1 MTSPSLPL
9 FAQGLALQVGRA
21 LARRFEAARNHP
33 RRKADHT
40 LVTDADLEADERLTR
55 ALEAAFPG
63 VPVLSEERATVL
75 PDTPEAWVIDPLD
88 GTTNFA
94 LGLPMWGVLLAF
106 LEGGQPTVA
115 VAYFPVMDEVYLAVR
130 GQGATRNGETI
141 HTRGVDTAHETAF
154 ALVCSRSLQRY
165 RLDWPWKLRILGSAG
180 YEMALVARGVAIAAL
195 ESTPKVWDL
204 AAPTLLVTEAGGH
217 WGVLEGA
224 SPFPLR
230 PGVDYRKADF
240 PMLAAAS
247 LPLWTELRPGVQPR
261 SMPQKQKHSR

>member
-1 MTSPSLPL
+1 MGTLSLPL

-75 PDTPEAWVIDPLD
+75 PKTPEAWVIDPLD

-106 LEGGQPTVA
+106 LENGQPTVA
-115 VAYFPVMDEVYLAVR
+115 VAYFPVMDEVYLAIR
-130 GQGATRNGETI
+130 GEGVTRNGEGI
-141 HTRGVDTAHETAF
+141 HTREVNAAHETAF
-154 ALVCSRSLQRY
+154 ALVCSRSLGRY
-165 RLDWPWKLRILGSAG
+165 RLAWPWKLRILGSAG

-204 AAPTLLVTEAGGH
+204 AAPTLLLTEAGGY
-217 WGVLEGA
+217 WDVLQGE
-224 SPFPLR
+224 SPFPLQG
-230 PGVDYRKADF
+230 GVDYKNRDF
-240 PMLAAAS
+240 PTLAAAS
-247 LPLWTELRPGVQPR
+247 PALWQTLREGVSPR
-261 SMPQKQKHSR
+261 GVG

>member
-1 MTSPSLPL
+1 MASSSLPL
-9 FAQGLALQVGRA
+9 FAQGLTLQVGRA

-63 VPVLSEERATVL
+63 VPVLSEERATML
-75 PDTPEAWVIDPLD
+75 PETTEAWVIDPLD

-106 LEGGQPTVA
+106 LENGQPTVA
-115 VAYFPVMDEVYLAVR
+115 VAYFPMMDDLFVAIR
-130 GQGATRNGETI
+130 GQGTTRNGTPV
-141 HTRGVDTAHETAF
+141 HTREVDAAHETAF
-154 ALVCSRSLQRY
+154 ALVCSRSLRRY
-165 RLDWPWKLRILGSAG
+165 RLEWPWKLRILGSAG

-204 AAPTLLVTEAGGH
+204 AAPTLLLTEAGGH
-217 WGVLEGA
+217 WSTLDGGG
-224 SPFPLR
+224 PFPLQ
-230 PGVDYRKADF
+230 PGVNYRDADF

-247 LPLWTELRPGVQPR
+247 PPLWEALRAGVHPR
-261 SMPQKQKHSR
+261 TASEHQKHSP